1 MRNQP
6 ERIESVASVAA
17 GLGTPEM
24 KVLNRAGERAL
35 IHDWDGRS
43 PSCRATPEGPRP
55 FPRGPSIMTSPERYP
70 VKIG

>member
-24 KVLNRAGERAL
+24 KVLNLAGERAA
-35 IHDWDGRS
+35 H
-43 PSCRATPEGPRP
+43 PRLGWA
-55 FPRGPSIMTSPERYP
+55 FA
-70 VKIG
+70 